1 MFFVIFSRSKCS
13 LTKFVTVYATMFLYI
28 TETTYKIIIVYQC
41 MQLA

>member
-13 LTKFVTVYATMFLYI
+13 LTKFVTVYATMFLYV
-28 TETTYKIIIVYQC
+28 TETTYKIITMYQC